1 MVGGRHD
8 RFNQISS
15 YVDSKK
21 TYPNIKFLNNDEY
34 VDKDSDLLFKKNI
47 GVSGIPYDIRTSVVL
62 TPSDIDANLRP
73 VSKFVDFEFDNNN
86 NNYNNGVYSNIEESV
101 NRGFNAKIIKEFIQN
116 SPKNNLKDY
125 NMFYNFGSN
134 VQNLNNNSQFDDII
148 SNVLF
153 NMKDRV
159 STTYDD
165 YTINDFGGL
174 SSKIPISQYFDLDSY
189 KTPTSNF

>member
-8 RFNQISS
+8 RFNQISG

-21 TYPNIKFLNNDEY
+21 TYPNLKFLNNDEY
-34 VDKDSDLLFKKNI
+34 LDKDSDLLFKKNI

-101 NRGFNAKIIKEFIQN
+101 NRGFSSKIIKEYIQN

-134 VQNLNNNSQFDDII
+134 VQSLNNNSQFDDII

-165 YTINDFGGL
+165 FTINDFGG
-174 SSKIPISQYFDLDSY
+174 
-189 KTPTSNF
+189 